1 MKYAV
6 ENGDAKIRSLPKRIA
21 HSSDRLNFTRV
32 GAPLNFVDRGDDL
45 DPPDLA
51 VLGKSDRWRL
61 AASLV

>member
-1 MKYAV
+1 MPPMGYQTNLMV
-6 ENGDAKIRSLPKRIA
+6 YGPGGYRFLD
-21 HSSDRLNFTRV
+21 FTRV
-32 GAPLNFVDRGDDL
+32 GARLNFVDRGGDL